1 MKSSTRCLR
10 LLENK
15 IARVSISLSLT
26 LALTLPGAV
35 ASGTPLKTASGYL
48 PSAKSA
54 GYLPP
59 GLEPGTSATEVPN
72 PSHVSKAELEKL
84 GMEYVTTRVIAGTS
98 QKISEYRLKH
108 NGLSILLSERRVMP
122 IVNVMIVYH
131 VGSRNEAVGYTGST
145 HFLEHMMFKGTTR
158 HDPDK
163 GTGLDDILKPTG
175 GFNNATTSYD
185 RTNYYE
191 IVPNKDVDM
200 CLDFEADRMLHL
212 LLRKKDHDSEMTV
225 VRNELERDEDEPSRL
240 LQNQI
245 FSTAF
250 QEHPYHH
257 PVIGWRSDV
266 ENVPISRLR
275 KFYDDF
281 YWPDNATLVVIGDY
295 DTVPLLRS
303 ISHYF
308 GGIPH
313 APQPYPRVYTQEPP
327 QAGERRFTVQRG
339 VELPRVAIGY
349 RGVKSKDK
357 DVYALD
363 VLNSIMGDESKK
375 SSRLYKALIDGGL
388 ATEVSANNMNLHDP
402 GMFLFSATANVQSKP
417 EQLEKALQEQIEKV
431 KENGVTP
438 AELERA
444 KKSVVKMVKLQISD
458 IAGLSEYLTE
468 SIATAD
474 WEWLTEYPKYINA
487 VTAADVQRVARKYF
501 QTSSQTTGY
510 YLPKSAPPG
519 SEIEGKPEEKLAA
532 NQDTAPPS
540 AVPKT
545 SEKLQQQEAASAGQ
559 SALNGASP
567 LPSATSAKQPP
578 TSADASGRP
587 GAGSASATSGST
599 SVTSSSASAT
609 EGTTGSADTTSGTT
623 AGAPSAAG
631 NQAKS
636 TETKSA
642 NTVAAVSE
650 SAKTAQSPDRI
661 ASIAPSGIAA
671 SSPVSGASK
680 GRLSFHAQVRK
691 FELPNGLTLLVM
703 PIKGAGTVAISG
715 RVRAG
720 EYFRDPNKA
729 QVPSLV
735 ADMLTAGSQKYT
747 KESLAQELE
756 QLGTTLN
763 YTNDDF
769 WLSFNTEVTTED
781 VATMIPLAADTLQHP
796 LFTEDELAK
805 SKKLRE
811 SMIKDAMADTGSLA
825 YIKFMEYWYKPD
837 SVYYNKPFPQQIAEL
852 STIGTQDLHQF
863 HDKHIT
869 PANTVLTMVGDITPD
884 RALAIVKSSFGD
896 WRGPA
901 AEAVQISGNCV
912 IPHAGQK
919 TLISELPDKSNADIL
934 VGHPVSASILSHDY
948 FATQLA
954 NAALG
959 YDSFACRLAPVR
971 EKYGLTYGISSGL
984 SGEFPWAPW
993 MISFSINPENY
1004 GKTLPLVEKI
1014 VREYLKSG
1022 ITPEE
1027 LEKEKS
1033 HLEGSFYVKL
1043 RSPQKIASRLCEL
1056 EILGLGPQFIDDF
1069 AANLHRVTVSEANT
1083 CIRKYFNLNAA
1094 AISAAGTLHDA
1105 VKAPR

>member
-1 MKSSTRCLR
+1 M
-10 LLENK
+10 
-15 IARVSISLSLT
+15 SISLSLT
-26 LALTLPGAV
+26 LALISPAV
-35 ASGTPLKTASGYL
+35 IAAAAE
-48 PSAKSA
+48 AKSA
-54 GYLPP
+54 AVPQTRSQTTTARTHKPESGGYLPP
-59 GLEPGTSATEVPN
+59 GLEPGTSLYPSLPN
-72 PSHVSKAELEKL
+72 PSNVSQAELNKL
-84 GMEYVTTRVIAGTS
+84 GMEYVTTRAIAGTA
-98 QKISEYRLKH
+98 QKISEYRLKR

-145 HFLEHMMFKGTTR
+145 HFLEHMMFKGTTS

-163 GTGLDDILKPTG
+163 GTGLDDILKPVG

-185 RTNYYE
+185 RTSYFE
-191 IVPNKDVDM
+191 IVPSKDVDM

-303 ISHYF
+303 IAHYF
-308 GGIPH
+308 GNIPH

-327 QAGERRFTVQRG
+327 QQGERRFTVQRG

-349 RGVKSKDK
+349 RGVKSKDN

-402 GMFLFSATANVQSKP
+402 GMFFFSATANVQSKP

-431 KENGVTP
+431 KEQGVTQ
-438 AELERA
+438 AELDRA

-474 WEWLTEYPKYINA
+474 WQWLTDYPNYINA
-487 VTAADVQRVARKYF
+487 VTANDVQRVARKYF
-501 QTSSQTTGY
+501 QTASSTTGY

-519 SEIEGKPEEKLAA
+519 SEVEGKPEEKLAA
-532 NQDTAPPS
+532 NQDVAAPS

-545 SEKLQQQEAASAGQ
+545 SEKLQQQESAPAGQ
-559 SALNGASP
+559 NSLNSASP
-567 LPSATSAKQPP
+567 LPQATSSQQPP
-578 TSADASGRP
+578 TSADASGKP
-587 GAGSASATSGST
+587 AGGSATPAPASNTTTASATTDGAT
-599 SVTSSSASAT
+599 PAS
-609 EGTTGSADTTSGTT
+609 DQTTSAETEP
-623 AGAPSAAG
+623 ANAAAAVSKTG
-631 NQAKS
+631 
-636 TETKSA
+636 KSA
-642 NTVAAVSE
+642 N
-650 SAKTAQSPDRI
+650 RI
-661 ASIAPSGIAA
+661 ASLTPAETAA
-671 SSPVSGASK
+671 SPAASAVPK
-680 GRLSFHAQVRK
+680 GRLSFRTQVRK

-720 EYFRDPNKA
+720 EYFRNPDKA

-735 ADMLTAGSQKYT
+735 TDMLTAGSQKYT
-747 KESLAQELE
+747 KELLAQELE

-763 YTNDDF
+763 YSNDDF

-781 VATMIPLAADTLQHP
+781 VATMISLAADTLEHP
-796 LFTEDELAK
+796 LFTEEELAK

-811 SMIKDAMADTGSLA
+811 SMLKDAMADTGSMA
-825 YIKFMEYWYKPD
+825 YLKFMEYWYKPD

-869 PANTVLTMVGDITPD
+869 PANTVLTLVGDITPD

-896 WRGPA
+896 WHGPP
-901 AEAVQISGNCV
+901 AEAVRISDQCL
-912 IPHAGQK
+912 IPHVGQK
-919 TLISELPDKSNADIL
+919 TLIAELPDKSNADVY
-934 VGHPVSASILSHDY
+934 VGHPVSTSILSNDY

-993 MISFSINPENY
+993 LISFSINPENY

-1014 VREYLKSG
+1014 VSEYLKSG

-1027 LEKEKS
+1027 LAKEKS

-1069 AANLHRVTVSEANT
+1069 AANLRRVTVSEANA
-1083 CIRKYFNLNAA
+1083 CIRKYFNLSTA
-1094 AISAAGTLHDA
+1094 AISASGTLHDA
-1105 VKAPR
+1105 VKAPK

>member
-1 MKSSTRCLR
+1 MKLSTRCLHR
-10 LLENK
+10 FENK
-15 IARVSISLSLT
+15 LARVSISLSLT

-35 ASGTPLKTASGYL
+35 ASGSQLKTAS
-48 PSAKSA
+48 

-59 GLEPGTSATEVPN
+59 GLEPGTTEVSN
-72 PSHVSKAELEKL
+72 PSHVSKAELDKL
-84 GMEYVTTRVIAGTS
+84 GMEYVTTRVIAGTA
-98 QKISEYRLKH
+98 QKISEYKLKR

-185 RTNYYE
+185 RTNYFE
-191 IVPNKDVDM
+191 IVPSKDVNM

-275 KFYDDF
+275 KFYNDF
-281 YWPDNATLVVIGDY
+281 YWPDNATLVIIGDY

-303 ISHYF
+303 IAHYF

-327 QAGERRFTVQRG
+327 QEGERRFTVQRG

-375 SSRLYKALIDGGL
+375 SSRLYRALIDGGL

-431 KENGVTP
+431 KDNGVTP
-438 AELERA
+438 AELDRA

-474 WEWLTEYPKYINA
+474 WQWLTEYPKYINA

-532 NQDTAPPS
+532 NQDVAPPS

-545 SEKLQQQEAASAGQ
+545 SEKLQQQESAPAGQ
-559 SALNGASP
+559 NSLNSASP
-567 LPSATSAKQPP
+567 LPSATSKQPP
-578 TSADASGRP
+578 ATADAAGRP
-587 GAGSASATSGST
+587 GAGATAANSGST
-599 SVTSSSASAT
+599 SAISTATATATTSS
-609 EGTTGSADTTSGTT
+609 TTD
-623 AGAPSAAG
+623 GAPSASDQTSA
-631 NQAKS
+631 
-636 TETKSA
+636 TETKPA
-642 NTVAAVSE
+642 NAVAAVSE
-650 SAKTAQSPDRI
+650 SAKSADRI
-661 ASIAPSGIAA
+661 ASIAPSQTPAISPI
-671 SSPVSGASK
+671 SSVAK
-680 GRLSFHAQVRK
+680 GRLSFHTQVRK

-703 PIKGAGTVAISG
+703 PIKGTGTVAISG

-735 ADMLTAGSQKYT
+735 ADLLTAGSQKYT
-747 KESLAQELE
+747 KEALAQELE

-763 YTNDDF
+763 YANDDF
-769 WLSFNTEVTTED
+769 WLAFNTEVTTED
-781 VATMIPLAADTLQHP
+781 VSTMIPLAADTLQHP
-796 LFTEDELAK
+796 LFTETELAK

-811 SMIKDAMADTGSLA
+811 SLLKDAMADTGSMA

-837 SVYYNKPFPQQIAEL
+837 SVYYNKPFPKQIAEL

-869 PANTVLTMVGDITPD
+869 PANTVLTLVGDITPD
-884 RALAIVKSSFGD
+884 RALAIVKSSFGE
-896 WRGPA
+896 WHGPP
-901 AEAVQISGNCV
+901 AETVHISPNCV
-912 IPHAGQK
+912 VPHATQK
-919 TLISELPDKSNADIL
+919 TLISELPEKSNADVT
-934 VGHPVSASILSHDY
+934 VGHPVSVSILSHDY

-971 EKYGLTYGISSGL
+971 ETYGLTYGISSGL

-1069 AANLHRVTVSEANT
+1069 AANLRRVTVSQANT
-1083 CIRKYFNLNAA
+1083 CIRKYFNLNTA
-1094 AISAAGTLHDA
+1094 AISAAGTLTDA
-1105 VKAPR
+1105 DKAPK